1 MWYFLGAIVVIAL
14 IAWVVRR
21 TSLYRARSSGHTVK
35 PGQWRGDP
43 GFNAGAHSSLRPPH
57 GDSRRPGRS

>member
-1 MWYFLGAIVVIAL
+1 MWFFLGAIVVIAL
-14 IAWVVRR
+14 IALSFRR
-21 TSLYRARSSGHTVK
+21 THLYRARTSGHTVK

-43 GFNAGAHSSLRPPH
+43 HFNAGVHSSLRPPR